1 MARAAAARQPKTYLY
16 HFTRES
22 RAGRLTGLGAF
33 HGSEI
38 LYVFDNLPALT
49 RAQDRDLARTMAD
62 AWVRFA
68 RTGDPNGPGLPEWPA
83 YDAAGDRHLEFGD
96 QVKAGSG
103 LWREACDLFDTVR
116 AARPEETDATE
127 P

>member
-1 MARAAAARQPKTYLY
+1 MAGRQPKTYLY
-16 HFTRES
+16 HFTHES
-22 RAGRLTGLGAF
+22 RAGRFTGLGAF
-33 HGSEI
+33 HASEI
-38 LYVFDNLPALT
+38 PYVFDNLPALA
-49 RAQDRDLARTMAD
+49 RRQDHDLARVMSD

-96 QVKAGSG
+96 PVKAGSG
-103 LWREACDLFDTVR
+103 LEREACDLFDTVR
-116 AARPEETDATE
+116 AARPEGPDAAE